1 MIAELGHYA
10 LMLAL
15 GLALIQASMPIVGA
29 RNDDPTLL
37 SVAVP
42 AALAQFV
49 FVALSFGALA
59 ACYVTS
65 DFSVLNVYENSNSAM
80 PLMYRLTSV
89 WGNHEGSMMLW
100 VFILALFG
108 ALVAAFG
115 SNLPVKLKANALA
128 VQAWIAA
135 AFQLFILTTSNPFLR
150 IVDAPFEGRDL
161 NPVLQDPGLAFHPPL
176 LYLGYVGFSIAFSFA
191 IAALLEGRI
200 DAAWARWVRP
210 WVLTAWMCLT
220 LGIAGGSYWAYYELG
235 WGGYWFWDPVENA
248 SLMPWLA
255 GTALLHSAVV
265 MEKRG
270 ALKVWTIL
278 LAILTFSLS
287 LIGTF
292 LVRSGVLT
300 SVHVFATDPRRGI
313 FILAILVAFIGGALA
328 LYAWRAPLLKQGGLF
343 APISREGALV
353 LNNLFLTCACATVFV
368 GTLYPLALEALTGD
382 KISVGPP
389 FFNATFGPL
398 FLPLLLAMP
407 FGPLLGWKRG
417 DLLGAAQR
425 LTAAAFVAAVAIAA
439 TFAVQHG
446 GPVLAPFGVGLAL
459 FVMIGALIDLAERT
473 MILRVPLNAALRR
486 AAGLPRSAWGSA
498 IAHFGIG
505 VTLLGIVVVTA
516 WGAERIAALKLGD
529 TIDIAH
535 YRLTFDGLFN
545 RPGPNYREVVGR
557 FTVRRDQWR
566 LARHHGAEPPHVPG
580 AQHGDDG
587 GGADAARRQPALS
600 VAGRS
605 CSGRYRSGASLLQA
619 AGAADLARRAGHVCR
634 RRSVAV
640 RPAAAHRR
648 AAACQD
654 AGSATGGGV
663 IVVNIFPRGVATSL
677 LLGLCLLLLNSLP
690 LLAVESKEM
699 LADPA
704 LEARARNLSK
714 ELRCMVCQNQSIDDS
729 EAPLAHDL
737 RVLVRERLK
746 DGDSDTQVMNFLV
759 ARYGEFVLLRPPLS
773 WHTAALW
780 GLPPAALLDRRRGHR
795 RYRPAPP
802 WRAAF
807 RGCESDRRRRNP
819 AVGAFA
825 RRLSLGRRESAAITP
840 SGHSV
845 PDKVRFVATTRSS
858 VRNITKF

>member
-10 LMLAL
+10 LILAL
-15 GLALIQASMPIVGA
+15 GLALIQAVMPIVGT
-29 RNDDPTLL
+29 RTDDPTLI

-42 AALAQFV
+42 TALAQFL
-49 FVALSFGALA
+49 FVALAFAALT

-80 PLMYRLTSV
+80 PLLYRFTSV

-115 SNLPVKLKANALA
+115 GNLPAKLKANALA

-135 AFQLFILTTSNPFLR
+135 AFELFILTTSNPFLR
-150 IVDAPFEGRDL
+150 IIDAPFEGRDL

-176 LYLGYVGFSIAFSFA
+176 LYLGYVGFSISFSFA
-191 IAALLEGRI
+191 IAALLEGRL

-210 WVLTAWMCLT
+210 WVLVAWMCLT

-278 LAILTFSLS
+278 LAILAFSLS

-300 SVHVFATDPRRGI
+300 SVHAFATDPRRGI
-313 FILAILVAFIGGALA
+313 FILAILIAFIGGALA

-353 LNNLFLTCACATVFV
+353 LNNLFLTCACATVFI
-368 GTLYPLALEALTGD
+368 GTLYPLALEAMTGE

-398 FLPLLLAMP
+398 FVPLLLVMP

-425 LTAAAFVAAVAIAA
+425 LLAAAFVAALAIAA
-439 TFAVQHG
+439 TLALQQR

-459 FVMIGALIDLAERT
+459 FVMAGAVIDLAERT
-473 MILRVPLNAALRR
+473 MILRIPLGAALRR
-486 AAGLPRSAWGSA
+486 AIGLPRSAWGTA
-498 IAHFGIG
+498 FAHFGIG

-516 WGAERIAALKLGD
+516 WGMEKIAALRPGD
-529 TIDIAH
+529 SVDVAH
-535 YRLTFDGLFN
+535 YRLSLDGMFN
-545 RPGPNYREVVGR
+545 RTGPNYRELVAH
-557 FTVRRDQWR
+557 FTVRRTNGDLLGSMEPSRRTFPARGMATTEAALMRRGVSQIYLSLGDPAGDGAVPIR
-566 LARHHGAEPPHVPG
+566 LYYKPFVLLIWLGALIMFV
-580 AQHGDDG
+580 G
-587 GGADAARRQPALS
+587 GGLSLSDRRLRVGAPRPR
-600 VAGRS
+600 VAK
-605 CSGRYRSGASLLQA
+605 AQALQA
-619 AGAADLARRAGHVCR
+619 A
-634 RRSVAV
+634 
-640 RPAAAHRR
+640 
-648 AAACQD
+648 
-654 AGSATGGGV
+654 
-663 IVVNIFPRGVATSL
+663 
-677 LLGLCLLLLNSLP
+677 
-690 LLAVESKEM
+690 E
-699 LADPA
+699 
-704 LEARARNLSK
+704 
-714 ELRCMVCQNQSIDDS
+714 
-729 EAPLAHDL
+729 
-737 RVLVRERLK
+737 
-746 DGDSDTQVMNFLV
+746 
-759 ARYGEFVLLRPPLS
+759 
-773 WHTAALW
+773 
-780 GLPPAALLDRRRGHR
+780 
-795 RYRPAPP
+795 
-802 WRAAF
+802 
-807 RGCESDRRRRNP
+807 
-819 AVGAFA
+819 
-825 RRLSLGRRESAAITP
+825 
-840 SGHSV
+840 
-845 PDKVRFVATTRSS
+845 
-858 VRNITKF
+858 

>member
-1 MIAELGHYA
+1 
-10 LMLAL
+10 
-15 GLALIQASMPIVGA
+15 
-29 RNDDPTLL
+29 
-37 SVAVP
+37 
-42 AALAQFV
+42 
-49 FVALSFGALA
+49 
-59 ACYVTS
+59 
-65 DFSVLNVYENSNSAM
+65 
-80 PLMYRLTSV
+80 MYRLTSV

-100 VFILALFG
+100 ILILAFFG

-115 SNLPVKLKANALA
+115 TNLPVKLKANALA

-150 IVDAPFEGRDL
+150 IADAPFEGRDL
-161 NPVLQDPGLAFHPPL
+161 NPILQDPGLAFHPPL

-210 WVLTAWMCLT
+210 WMLGAWMCLT

-278 LAILTFSLS
+278 LAILAFSLS

-368 GTLYPLALEALTGD
+368 GTLYPLALEALTGA

-425 LTAAAFVAAVAIAA
+425 LVAAAIIAA
-439 TFAVQHG
+439 IGIAAGFALQHG
-446 GPVLAPFGVGLAL
+446 GPVLAPFGVGLAI
-459 FVMIGALIDLAERT
+459 FVMAGALIDIAERT
-473 MILRVPLNAALRR
+473 MILRVPFGAALRR
-486 AAGLPRSAWGSA
+486 AAGLPRSAWGTA
-498 IAHFGIG
+498 VAHFGIG
-505 VTLLGIVVVTA
+505 ATLLGIVAVTA
-516 WGAERIAALKLGD
+516 WGSERIASVRPGG

-535 YRLTFDGLFN
+535 YRLSFEGLFN
-545 RPGPNYREVVGR
+545 RPGPNYRDVVGR
-557 FTVRRDQWR
+557 FTVRRTNGDLLGVMEPSRRTFPSRNMATTEAALMRRGVSQLYLSLGDPNPDGSVPVR
-566 LARHHGAEPPHVPG
+566 LYFKPQVLLIWLGALIMFV
-580 AQHGDDG
+580 G
-587 GGADAARRQPALS
+587 GGLSLSDRRLR
-600 VAGRS
+600 V
-605 CSGRYRSGASLLQA
+605 GAPQGAKAHAVLQA
-619 AGAADLARRAGHVCR
+619 ARLA
-634 RRSVAV
+634 
-640 RPAAAHRR
+640 
-648 AAACQD
+648 
-654 AGSATGGGV
+654 
-663 IVVNIFPRGVATSL
+663 
-677 LLGLCLLLLNSLP
+677 
-690 LLAVESKEM
+690 
-699 LADPA
+699 
-704 LEARARNLSK
+704 
-714 ELRCMVCQNQSIDDS
+714 
-729 EAPLAHDL
+729 
-737 RVLVRERLK
+737 
-746 DGDSDTQVMNFLV
+746 
-759 ARYGEFVLLRPPLS
+759 
-773 WHTAALW
+773 
-780 GLPPAALLDRRRGHR
+780 
-795 RYRPAPP
+795 
-802 WRAAF
+802 
-807 RGCESDRRRRNP
+807 
-819 AVGAFA
+819 
-825 RRLSLGRRESAAITP
+825 
-840 SGHSV
+840 
-845 PDKVRFVATTRSS
+845 
-858 VRNITKF
+858 